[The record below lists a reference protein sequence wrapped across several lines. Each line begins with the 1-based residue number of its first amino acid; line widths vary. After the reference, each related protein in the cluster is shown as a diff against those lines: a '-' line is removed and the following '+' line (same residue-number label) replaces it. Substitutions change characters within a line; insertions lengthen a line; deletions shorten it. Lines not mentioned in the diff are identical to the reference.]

1 MKPKA
6 KPSASW
12 SPPHIREAVPAG
24 PCTSPRAGEAGA
36 RSGDRTATQLRPV
49 RITVDYADFA
59 DGSAF
64 IETGRTRV
72 LATATIDE
80 KVPPFLKGSGS
91 GWVTAEY
98 AMLPRATEQRTP
110 RERTAGKV
118 SGRTME
124 IQRLVGRSLRAVTD
138 LRALGERQIIIDCD
152 VLQADGGTR
161 AASVTAGCVALGL
174 ALKKMIDDGLL
185 DHMPL
190 RHLVAGVSV
199 GIVGGKM
206 LLDLDYSEDSC
217 ADLDMNIIET
227 DRGELVEVQAGA
239 ERNPFSRQ
247 ELLSMLKLADRGI
260 ARLVQVQKEA
270 LKKKS
275 ILFMAYGYRDK

>member
-1 MKPKA
+1 VK
-6 KPSASW
+6 
-12 SPPHIREAVPAG
+12 
-24 PCTSPRAGEAGA
+24 
-36 RSGDRTATQLRPV
+36 
-49 RITVDYADFA
+49 ITVDYADFA

-64 IETGRTRV
+64 IEMGRTRV

-110 RERTAGKV
+110 RERTLGRV

-124 IQRLVGRSLRAVTD
+124 IQRLVGRALRAVTD
-138 LRALGERQIIIDCD
+138 LKALGERQIIIDCD

-161 AASVTAGCVALGL
+161 VASVTAGCVALGL
-174 ALKKMIDDGLL
+174 ALKKMIDDRLL

-190 RHLVAGVSV
+190 LHLVAGVSV
-199 GIVGGKM
+199 GIVSGRT
-206 LLDLDYSEDSC
+206 LLDLDYSEDSV
-217 ADLDMNIIET
+217 ADLDMNVIET

-239 ERNPFSRQ
+239 EKNPFSRKD
-247 ELLSMLKLADRGI
+247 LLGLLKLADRGV
-260 ARLVQVQKEA
+260 ARIIQIQKDA

-275 ILFMAYGYRDK
+275 ILFMAYGYREK